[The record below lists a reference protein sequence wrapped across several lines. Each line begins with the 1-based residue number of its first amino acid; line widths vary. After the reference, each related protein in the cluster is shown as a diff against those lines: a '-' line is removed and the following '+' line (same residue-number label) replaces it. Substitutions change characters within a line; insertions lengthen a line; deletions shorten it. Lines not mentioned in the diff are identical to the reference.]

1 MDSNNFHPVI
11 KLPEEYE
18 IYDFSKTYDPN
29 RKLKLP
35 YGVGKFLE
43 HRPTMYT
50 QPQFAATSRNIHMGI
65 DIGAP
70 VNTPIFAFSD
80 GEVFSFTYNS
90 APSDYGYTLITKTF
104 ALGETLYCLHGHL
117 SKASIEGKKVGDPIR
132 KGETIAWVGNSE
144 ENGGW
149 NPHLH
154 FQISRVMPLVCDM
167 PGAVS
172 ESDLENSLKIYLDP
186 RKILGKIY

>member
-1 MDSNNFHPVI
+1 MKSANFHSVV

-29 RKLKLP
+29 RKMIHP

-43 HRPTMYT
+43 RRPTMYT
-50 QPQFAATSRNIHMGI
+50 QKQFASTNRNIHMGV

-70 VNTPIFAFSD
+70 VNTPVYAFAD
-80 GEVFSFTYNS
+80 GEIFSFTYNS
-90 APSDYGYTLITKTF
+90 ANGDYGYTLITKTF

-117 SKASIEGKKVGDPIR
+117 SKTSIEGKKVGAPISA
-132 KGETIAWVGNSE
+132 GDVIAWIGNSS

-154 FQISRVMPLVCDM
+154 FQVSREMPLICDM

-172 ESDLENSLKIYLDP
+172 ENDLENALKIYLDP
-186 RKILGKIY
+186 RIILGKIY